1 MVVLVVGV
9 IVDHFLLCFAIWLN
23 SIRLKAQLSKQQWP
37 CDEVAAFEQNYS
49 LRGFSQAKVGSVV
62 DLSKPPLV
70 NIYSSCPP
78 KHKITKREE
87 FNHSHFV
94 NMS

>member
-1 MVVLVVGV
+1 MVVVLEV

-49 LRGFSQAKVGSVV
+49 LRGFSQAKEG
-62 DLSKPPLV
+62 
-70 NIYSSCPP
+70 I
-78 KHKITKREE
+78 
-87 FNHSHFV
+87 FV
-94 NMS
+94 KGVLQ